1 MQSNIDKIAVD
12 LQFAHQARD
21 SALSEIENK
30 KRELDDIRGK
40 NTRNIK
46 KNSR

>member
-21 SALSEIENK
+21 SALSEIEK
-30 KRELDDIRGK
+30 QKTRIR
-40 NTRNIK
+40 
-46 KNSR
+46 